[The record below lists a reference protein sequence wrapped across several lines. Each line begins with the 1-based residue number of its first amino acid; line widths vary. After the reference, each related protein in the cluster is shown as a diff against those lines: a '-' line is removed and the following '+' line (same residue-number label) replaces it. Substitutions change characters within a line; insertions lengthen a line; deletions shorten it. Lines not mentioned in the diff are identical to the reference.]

1 MGKMEEA
8 LKAEMLR
15 LTRKQFRQNVDPLA
29 KEVKELKRTV
39 AKLEKLLDS
48 REKASNDESK
58 QPPHQALSQVSDDE
72 IKTARLSSRAIKNI
86 RKKLGISQ
94 EKLAAVLDVSP
105 GAVAFWEQG
114 RAKPRGENKAALVAL
129 RKLGRRNM
137 KRILADK
144 GIST

>member
-1 MGKMEEA
+1 MGKMEDA

-15 LTRKQFRQNVDPLA
+15 LTRKQLRQNVDPLA
-29 KEVKELKRTV
+29 KEVKELRKAV

-48 REKASNDESK
+48 QEKAPNDEAK
-58 QPPHQALSQVSDDE
+58 QLPHEALSQVSDDE

-114 RAKPRGENKAALVAL
+114 RARPRGENKAALVAL

-137 KRILADK
+137 KRILAEK